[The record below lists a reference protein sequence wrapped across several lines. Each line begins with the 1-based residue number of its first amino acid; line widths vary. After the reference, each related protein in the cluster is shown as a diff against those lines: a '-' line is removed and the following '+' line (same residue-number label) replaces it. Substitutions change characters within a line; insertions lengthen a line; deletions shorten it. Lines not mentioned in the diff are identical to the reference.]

1 MNFVG
6 TDQVKNVR
14 EWADYDVEVDIKLI
28 KALNFPGGVRGRVD
42 LDTGGHYVVWLYPAS
57 GDLQLFKNPGWD
69 INTGLK

>member
-57 GDLQLFKNPGWD
+57 GDLQLF
-69 INTGLK
+69 